1 MKHKS
6 LVRWA
11 CLALACA
18 LAAGCAGHTP
28 PVASSQPSQ
37 DAAHKEYQN
46 YLTQTTLRYPASW
59 AYQETDGDQDSQLS
73 AYFDIEGGSA
83 AIQFF
88 FLTDEQKQANV
99 FLQQLDLD
107 DIAQEQAKAGPY
119 EGLLV
124 SGTDGLDKISVFEGY
139 RGWYDTGVQCLMRVY
154 LNSTELD
161 GDDLYE
167 VMLDMLDSASVAEQQ
182 APAIQQWAEQD
193 FTAEYGIKL
202 SIPSDWYVNPE
213 YYPED
218 PSLILDFEVAQ
229 GGNVVTVEY
238 GTTDKQGYQALL
250 DYTKTFIT
258 SSGAV
263 GGAYEEKG
271 NTVTAS
277 GLYEGR
283 RTVTKIQKKSSK
295 GGKIRYLQVSYQLRP
310 DLETTYRDAIV
321 QMEQSIVLQ

>member
-1 MKHKS
+1 MRKKS
-6 LVRWA
+6 LARWA

-18 LAAGCAGHTP
+18 LVAGCTGDAP
-28 PVASSQPSQ
+28 PAASAQPSE
-37 DAAHKEYQN
+37 DTAHKEYQN
-46 YLTQTTLRYPASW
+46 YLTQTTLRYPSSW
-59 AYQETDGDQDSQLS
+59 EFQETDGDQDSQLS
-73 AYFDIEGGSA
+73 AYFDIKGGSA

-88 FLTDEQKQANV
+88 FLTDEQRQANV
-99 FLQQLDLD
+99 FLQQLDLE
-107 DIAQEQAKAGPY
+107 DIAQEQAKEGPY

-124 SGTDGLDKISVFEGY
+124 SGTDGTDKISVFEGY
-139 RGWYDTGVQCLMRVY
+139 RSWYDTGVQCLMRVY
-154 LNSTELD
+154 LNSAALD
-161 GDDLYE
+161 SDDLYE
-167 VMLDMLDSASVAEQQ
+167 IMMDILESASVGQEQV
-182 APAIQQWAEQD
+182 PEIRQWAEQD

-238 GTTDKQGYQALL
+238 GTTDKQGYRALL

-258 SSGAV
+258 T
-263 GGAYEEKG
+263 GGAIGGTYEEKG
-271 NTVTAS
+271 NTATAS

-283 RTVTKIQKKSSK
+283 KTVTRIEKKSTRN
-295 GGKIRYLQVSYQLRP
+295 GKIRYLQISYQLRP
-310 DLETTYRDAIV
+310 DLEAAYRDTIE